1 MASMATGKRKM
12 KRSFPDEASRLCLG
26 SHLSVSGGSW
36 KAVEEAQSLGLRSLQ
51 IFTKNASRW
60 IQRPIHDH
68 EAERFREAVEEWGP
82 YPVTSHDSYLINLAS
97 PKEELFQKS
106 IDAFA
111 DEIERAEL
119 LGLDFLVMHP
129 GAHVG
134 SGVDAA
140 ISRIAT
146 GMRECFRRIPHVKT
160 RILLENTAGGGST
173 MGRSFEELRDLLAAI
188 DAPERTGT
196 CLDTCHMFAA
206 GYELRTE
213 EAYQSTMKQLDQ
225 TVGAR
230 RVFALHL
237 NDSKGDLGS
246 HLDRHMH
253 IGKGLIGRSGFEMVI
268 QDARFDG
275 IPKILETPK
284 EDDMDRKNLA
294 LLKRLARKNL
304 SKKSSSA

>member
-1 MASMATGKRKM
+1 MPTATAGQRKLR
-12 KRSFPDEASRLCLG
+12 KSFKNAEDRNCLG
-26 SHLSVSGGSW
+26 SHLSVSGGPW
-36 KAVEEAQSLGLRSLQ
+36 KAVEEAIELEIRALQ

-60 IQRPIHDH
+60 VQKPIDPKHVEKFH
-68 EAERFREAVEEWGP
+68 AAVEEWGAHP
-82 YPVTSHDSYLINLAS
+82 LLSHDSYLINLAS

-106 IDAFA
+106 IAAFA
-111 DEIERAEL
+111 DELERAEL

-134 SGVDAA
+134 SGVEAG
-140 ISRIAT
+140 IERIAA
-146 GMRECFRRIPHVKT
+146 GMREAFDQVPHVKT
-160 RILLENTAGGGST
+160 RVLLENTAGGGST

-188 DAPERTGT
+188 DTPERTGT
-196 CLDTCHMFAA
+196 CIDTCHMFAA

-213 EAYQSTMKQLDQ
+213 EGYQETMKQLDK
-225 TVGAR
+225 VLGAR

-253 IGKGLIGRSGFEMVI
+253 IGDGLIGKKGFQFVM
-268 QDARFDG
+268 QDDRFAG

-284 EDDMDRKNLA
+284 VEDMDQQ
-294 LLKRLARKNL
+294 NL
-304 SKKSSSA
+304 SLLEKLAKKK

>member
-1 MASMATGKRKM
+1 MPTATAGQRKLR
-12 KRSFPDEASRLCLG
+12 KSFKDAEARNCLG
-26 SHLSVSGGSW
+26 SHLSVSGGPW
-36 KAVEEAQSLGLRSLQ
+36 KAVEEAIELEIRALQ

-60 IQRPIHDH
+60 IQKPIDPKHVDKFH
-68 EAERFREAVEEWGP
+68 AAVEEWGAHP
-82 YPVTSHDSYLINLAS
+82 LLSHDSYLINLAS

-111 DEIERAEL
+111 DELERAEL

-134 SGVDAA
+134 SGVEAG
-140 ISRIAT
+140 IERIAA
-146 GMRECFRRIPHVKT
+146 GMRKAFDRVPHVKT
-160 RILLENTAGGGST
+160 RVLLENTAGGGST

-188 DAPERTGT
+188 DTPERTGT
-196 CLDTCHMFAA
+196 CIDTCHMFAA

-213 EAYQSTMKQLDQ
+213 EGYQETMKQLDK
-225 TVGAR
+225 VLGAR

-253 IGKGLIGRSGFEMVI
+253 IGDGLIGKKGFQFVM
-268 QDARFDG
+268 QDDRFAG

-284 EDDMDRKNLA
+284 VEDMDQQ
-294 LLKRLARKNL
+294 NL
-304 SKKSSSA
+304 SLLEKLAKKK

>member
-1 MASMATGKRKM
+1 MPTATAGQRKLR
-12 KRSFPDEASRLCLG
+12 KSFKNIEDRNCLG
-26 SHLSVSGGSW
+26 SHLSVSGGPW
-36 KAVEEAQSLGLRSLQ
+36 KAVEEAIELEIRALQ

-60 IQRPIHDH
+60 VQKPIDPKHVEKFH
-68 EAERFREAVEEWGP
+68 AAVEEWGAHP
-82 YPVTSHDSYLINLAS
+82 LLSHDSYLINLAS

-106 IDAFA
+106 IAAFA
-111 DEIERAEL
+111 DELERAEL

-134 SGVDAA
+134 SGVEAG
-140 ISRIAT
+140 IERIAA
-146 GMRECFRRIPHVKT
+146 GMREAFDRVPHVKT
-160 RILLENTAGGGST
+160 RVLLENTAGGGST

-188 DAPERTGT
+188 DTPERTGT
-196 CLDTCHMFAA
+196 CIDTCHMFAA

-213 EAYQSTMKQLDQ
+213 EGYQETMKQLDK
-225 TVGAR
+225 VLGAR

-253 IGKGLIGRSGFEMVI
+253 IGDGLIGKKGFQFVM
-268 QDARFDG
+268 QDDRFAG

-284 EDDMDRKNLA
+284 VEDMDQQ
-294 LLKRLARKNL
+294 NL
-304 SKKSSSA
+304 SLLEKLAKKK

>member
-1 MASMATGKRKM
+1 
-12 KRSFPDEASRLCLG
+12 
-26 SHLSVSGGSW
+26 
-36 KAVEEAQSLGLRSLQ
+36 
-51 IFTKNASRW
+51 
-60 IQRPIHDH
+60 
-68 EAERFREAVEEWGP
+68 
-82 YPVTSHDSYLINLAS
+82 
-97 PKEELFQKS
+97 
-106 IDAFA
+106 
-111 DEIERAEL
+111 
-119 LGLDFLVMHP
+119 MHP

-140 ISRIAT
+140 ITRIAT
-146 GMRECFRRIPHVKT
+146 GMRECFRRVPHVMT

-173 MGRSFEELRDLLAAI
+173 MGRSFEELRDLLTEI

-213 EAYQSTMKQLDQ
+213 GGYQKTMKQLDQ
-225 TVGAR
+225 TIGAR

-253 IGKGLIGRSGFEMVI
+253 IGKGLIGKIGFELVI

-294 LLKRLARKNL
+294 LLKRLG
-304 SKKSSSA
+304 KKSPPA

>member
-1 MASMATGKRKM
+1 MPTATAGQRKLR
-12 KRSFPDEASRLCLG
+12 KSFKTTEDRNCLG
-26 SHLSVSGGSW
+26 SHLSVSGGPW
-36 KAVEEAQSLGLRSLQ
+36 KAVEEAMELEIRALQ

-60 IQRPIHDH
+60 VQKPIDPKHVEKFH
-68 EAERFREAVEEWGP
+68 AAVEEWGAHP
-82 YPVTSHDSYLINLAS
+82 LLSHDSYLINLAS

-106 IDAFA
+106 IAAFA
-111 DEIERAEL
+111 DELERAEL

-134 SGVDAA
+134 SGVEAG
-140 ISRIAT
+140 IERIAA
-146 GMRECFRRIPHVKT
+146 GMREAFDRVPHVKT
-160 RILLENTAGGGST
+160 RVLLENTAGGGST

-188 DAPERTGT
+188 DTPERTGT
-196 CLDTCHMFAA
+196 CIDTCHMFAA

-213 EAYQSTMKQLDQ
+213 EGYQETMKQLDK
-225 TVGAR
+225 VLGAR

-253 IGKGLIGRSGFEMVI
+253 IGDGLIGKKGFQFVM
-268 QDARFDG
+268 QDDRFAG

-284 EDDMDRKNLA
+284 VEDMDQQ
-294 LLKRLARKNL
+294 NL
-304 SKKSSSA
+304 SLLEKLAKKK

>member
-1 MASMATGKRKM
+1 MPTATAGQRKLR
-12 KRSFPDEASRLCLG
+12 KSFKNTEDRNCLG
-26 SHLSVSGGSW
+26 SHLSVSGGPW
-36 KAVEEAQSLGLRSLQ
+36 KAVEEAIELEIRALQ

-60 IQRPIHDH
+60 VQKPIDPKHVEKFH
-68 EAERFREAVEEWGP
+68 AAIEEWGAHP
-82 YPVTSHDSYLINLAS
+82 LLSHDSYLINLAS

-106 IDAFA
+106 IAAFA
-111 DEIERAEL
+111 DELERAEL

-134 SGVDAA
+134 SGVEAG
-140 ISRIAT
+140 IERIAA
-146 GMRECFRRIPHVKT
+146 GMREAFDRVPHVKT
-160 RILLENTAGGGST
+160 RVLLENTAGGGST

-188 DAPERTGT
+188 DTPERTGT
-196 CLDTCHMFAA
+196 CIDTCHMFAA

-213 EAYQSTMKQLDQ
+213 EGYQETMKQLDKIL
-225 TVGAR
+225 GAR

-253 IGKGLIGRSGFEMVI
+253 IGDGLIGKKGFQFVM
-268 QDARFDG
+268 QDDRFAG

-284 EDDMDRKNLA
+284 VEDMDQQ
-294 LLKRLARKNL
+294 NL
-304 SKKSSSA
+304 SLLEQLAKKK

>member
-1 MASMATGKRKM
+1 MPTATAGQRKLR
-12 KRSFPDEASRLCLG
+12 KSFKNIEDRNCLG
-26 SHLSVSGGSW
+26 SHLSVSGGPW
-36 KAVEEAQSLGLRSLQ
+36 KAVEEAIGLEIRALQ

-60 IQRPIHDH
+60 VQKPIDPKHVEKFH
-68 EAERFREAVEEWGP
+68 AAVEEWGAHP
-82 YPVTSHDSYLINLAS
+82 LLSHDSYLINLAS

-106 IDAFA
+106 IAAFA
-111 DEIERAEL
+111 DELERAEL

-134 SGVDAA
+134 SGVEAG
-140 ISRIAT
+140 IERIAA
-146 GMRECFRRIPHVKT
+146 GMREAFDRVPHVKT
-160 RILLENTAGGGST
+160 RVLLENTAGGGST

-188 DAPERTGT
+188 DTPERTGT
-196 CLDTCHMFAA
+196 CIDTCHMFAA

-213 EAYQSTMKQLDQ
+213 EGYQETMKQLDK
-225 TVGAR
+225 VLGAR

-253 IGKGLIGRSGFEMVI
+253 IGDGLIGKKGFQFVM
-268 QDARFDG
+268 QDDRFAG

-284 EDDMDRKNLA
+284 VEDMDQQ
-294 LLKRLARKNL
+294 NL
-304 SKKSSSA
+304 SLLEKLAKKK

>member
-1 MASMATGKRKM
+1 MATATAGQRKLR
-12 KRSFPDEASRLCLG
+12 RSFSDPEDRHCLG
-26 SHLSVSGGSW
+26 SHLSVSGGPW
-36 KAVEEAQSLGLRSLQ
+36 KAVEEAIELDIRALQ

-60 IQRPIHDH
+60 VQKPIDPKH
-68 EAERFREAVEEWGP
+68 VEKFHAAIAEWGSHP
-82 YPVTSHDSYLINLAS
+82 LLSHDSYLINLAS

-106 IDAFA
+106 IAAFT
-111 DEIERAEL
+111 DELERAEL

-134 SGVDAA
+134 SGVEAG
-140 ISRIAT
+140 IERIAV
-146 GMRECFRRIPHVKT
+146 GMRESFERVPYVKT
-160 RILLENTAGGGST
+160 RVLLENTAGGGST

-188 DAPERTGT
+188 DTPERTGT
-196 CLDTCHMFAA
+196 CIDTCHMFAA

-213 EAYQSTMKQLDQ
+213 EGYQETMKKLDK
-225 TVGAR
+225 VLGAR

-253 IGKGLIGRSGFEMVI
+253 IGDGLIGKKGFQFVM
-268 QDARFDG
+268 QDDRFAG

-284 EDDMDRKNLA
+284 VEDMDQQNLS
-294 LLKRLARKNL
+294 LLKKLA
-304 SKKSSSA
+304 KKK

>member
-1 MASMATGKRKM
+1 MPTVTAGQRKM
-12 KRSFPDEASRLCLG
+12 RNSFTDAADRNCLG
-26 SHLSVSGGSW
+26 SHLSVSGGPW
-36 KAVEEAQSLGLRSLQ
+36 KAVEEAIELEIHALQ

-60 IQRPIHDH
+60 VQKPIDPKHVD
-68 EAERFREAVEEWGP
+68 RFHAAIEEWGHHP
-82 YPVTSHDSYLINLAS
+82 LLSHDSYLINLAS
-97 PKEELFQKS
+97 PKDDLFQKS
-106 IDAFA
+106 IDAFT
-111 DEIERAEL
+111 DELERAEL

-134 SGVDAA
+134 SGVEAG
-140 ISRIAT
+140 IERIAY
-146 GMRECFRRIPHVKT
+146 GMKECFERVPHAKT
-160 RILLENTAGGGST
+160 RVLLENTAGGGST

-188 DAPERTGT
+188 DTPERTGT

-213 EAYQSTMKQLDQ
+213 GGYQETMKRLDKIL
-225 TVGAR
+225 GAR

-253 IGKGLIGRSGFEMVI
+253 IGEGLIGKKGFQFVM
-268 QDARFDG
+268 QDDRFAG

-284 EDDMDRKNLA
+284 VEDMDLQNLS
-294 LLKRLARKNL
+294 LLKMLA
-304 SKKSSSA
+304 KKK

>member
-1 MASMATGKRKM
+1 MVTKSPGKRIL
-12 KRSFPDEASRLCLG
+12 KRSFANDQERLCLG

-36 KAVEEAQSLGLRSLQ
+36 KAVKEAQELGLRSLQ

-60 IQRPIHDH
+60 IQRPIEEK
-68 EAERFREAVEEWGP
+68 EAQRFREEMEKWGDH
-82 YPVTSHDSYLINLAS
+82 PVTSHDSYLINLAS
-97 PKEELFQKS
+97 PKEELYQKS
-106 IDAFA
+106 IDAFT
-111 DEIERAEL
+111 DEIERAEM
-119 LGLDFLVMHP
+119 LGLDYLVMHP

-140 ISRIAT
+140 IERISE
-146 GMRECFRRIPHVKT
+146 GMKECFRRVPHVKT

-173 MGRSFEELRDLLAAI
+173 MGRSFEELKDLLDAI
-188 DAPERTGT
+188 DTPERTGT

-213 EAYQSTMKQLDQ
+213 SGYQDTMKSLDK

-253 IGKGLIGRSGFEMVI
+253 IGEGLIGRKGFELI
-268 QDARFDG
+268 INDDRFGG
-275 IPKILETPK
+275 IPKMLETAK
-284 EDDMDRKNLA
+284 ENDMDRKNLA
-294 LLKRLARKNL
+294 ILKRLG
-304 SKKSSSA
+304 KKKDTSS

>member
-1 MASMATGKRKM
+1 MPTATAGQRKLR
-12 KRSFPDEASRLCLG
+12 KSFKNAEDRNCLG
-26 SHLSVSGGSW
+26 SHLSVSGGPW
-36 KAVEEAQSLGLRSLQ
+36 KAVEEAIELEIRALQ

-60 IQRPIHDH
+60 VQKPIDPKHVEKFH
-68 EAERFREAVEEWGP
+68 AAVEEWGAHP
-82 YPVTSHDSYLINLAS
+82 LLSHDSYLINLAS

-106 IDAFA
+106 IAAFA
-111 DEIERAEL
+111 DELERAEL

-134 SGVDAA
+134 SGVEAG
-140 ISRIAT
+140 IERIAA
-146 GMRECFRRIPHVKT
+146 GMREAFDRVPHVKT
-160 RILLENTAGGGST
+160 RVLLENTAGGGST

-188 DAPERTGT
+188 DTPERTGT
-196 CLDTCHMFAA
+196 CIDTCHMFAA

-213 EAYQSTMKQLDQ
+213 EGYQETMKQLDK
-225 TVGAR
+225 VLGAR

-253 IGKGLIGRSGFEMVI
+253 IGDGLIGKKGFQFVM
-268 QDARFDG
+268 QDDRFAG

-284 EDDMDRKNLA
+284 VEDMDQQ
-294 LLKRLARKNL
+294 NL
-304 SKKSSSA
+304 SLLEKLAKKK

>member
-1 MASMATGKRKM
+1 MPTATAGQRKLR
-12 KRSFPDEASRLCLG
+12 KSFKNAEDRNCLG
-26 SHLSVSGGSW
+26 SHLSVSGGPW
-36 KAVEEAQSLGLRSLQ
+36 KAVEEAIELEIRALQ

-60 IQRPIHDH
+60 VQKPIDPKHVEKFH
-68 EAERFREAVEEWGP
+68 AAVEEWGAHP
-82 YPVTSHDSYLINLAS
+82 LLSHDSYLINLAS

-106 IDAFA
+106 IAAFA
-111 DEIERAEL
+111 DELERAEL

-134 SGVDAA
+134 SGVEAG
-140 ISRIAT
+140 IERIAT
-146 GMRECFRRIPHVKT
+146 GMREAFDQVPHVKT
-160 RILLENTAGGGST
+160 RVLLENTAGGGST

-188 DAPERTGT
+188 DTPERTGT
-196 CLDTCHMFAA
+196 CIDTCHMFAA

-213 EAYQSTMKQLDQ
+213 EGYQETMKQLDK
-225 TVGAR
+225 VLGAR

-253 IGKGLIGRSGFEMVI
+253 IGDGLIGKKGFQFVM
-268 QDARFDG
+268 QDDRFAG

-284 EDDMDRKNLA
+284 VEDMDQQ
-294 LLKRLARKNL
+294 NL
-304 SKKSSSA
+304 SLLEKLAKKK

>member
-1 MASMATGKRKM
+1 MSPAAPGKRIVRKT
-12 KRSFPDEASRLCLG
+12 FEDDADRLCLG

-36 KAVEEAQSLGLRSLQ
+36 KAVAEAMQLKLRSLQ

-60 IQRPIHDH
+60 IQRPIEEK
-68 EAERFREAVEEWGP
+68 EAVRFREAVAEWGSH
-82 YPVTSHDSYLINLAS
+82 PVTSHDSYLINLAS

-106 IDAFA
+106 IDAFT
-111 DEIERAEL
+111 DELQRAEM

-140 ISRIAT
+140 IERIAS
-146 GMRECFRRIPHVKT
+146 GMQECFRRVPQVKT
-160 RILLENTAGGGST
+160 RVLLENTAGGGTT

-188 DAPERTGT
+188 DEPDRTGT
-196 CLDTCHMFAA
+196 CLDSCHMFAA
-206 GYELRTE
+206 GYELRD
-213 EAYQSTMKQLDQ
+213 ADGYQHTMKQLDR
-225 TVGAR
+225 TIGAA

-253 IGKGLIGRSGFEMVI
+253 IGDGLIGKLGFELLI
-268 QDARFDG
+268 NDDRFGG
-275 IPKILETPK
+275 IPKMLETAK
-284 EDDMDRKNLA
+284 EDDMDSKNLA
-294 LLKRLARKNL
+294 VLRKLGKKKKVL
-304 SKKSSSA
+304 S

>member
-1 MASMATGKRKM
+1 MPTATAGQRKLR
-12 KRSFPDEASRLCLG
+12 KSFKNAEDRNCLG
-26 SHLSVSGGSW
+26 SHLSVSGGPW
-36 KAVEEAQSLGLRSLQ
+36 KAVEEAIELEIRALQ

-60 IQRPIHDH
+60 VQKPIDPKHVEKFH
-68 EAERFREAVEEWGP
+68 AAVEEWGAHP
-82 YPVTSHDSYLINLAS
+82 LLSHDSYLINLAS

-106 IDAFA
+106 IAAFA
-111 DEIERAEL
+111 DELERAEL

-134 SGVDAA
+134 IGVEAG
-140 ISRIAT
+140 IERIAA
-146 GMRECFRRIPHVKT
+146 GMREAFDQVPHVKT
-160 RILLENTAGGGST
+160 RVLLENTAGGGST

-188 DAPERTGT
+188 DTPERTGT
-196 CLDTCHMFAA
+196 CIDTCHMFAA

-213 EAYQSTMKQLDQ
+213 EGYQETMKQLDK
-225 TVGAR
+225 VLGAR

-253 IGKGLIGRSGFEMVI
+253 IGDGLIGKKGFQFVM
-268 QDARFDG
+268 QDDRFAG

-284 EDDMDRKNLA
+284 VEDMDQQ
-294 LLKRLARKNL
+294 NL
-304 SKKSSSA
+304 SLLEKLAKKK

>member
-1 MASMATGKRKM
+1 MPTATAGQRKLR
-12 KRSFPDEASRLCLG
+12 KSFKNIEDRNCLG
-26 SHLSVSGGSW
+26 SHLSVSGGPW
-36 KAVEEAQSLGLRSLQ
+36 KAVEEAIELEIRALQ

-60 IQRPIHDH
+60 VQKPIDPKHVEKFH
-68 EAERFREAVEEWGP
+68 AAVEEWGAHP
-82 YPVTSHDSYLINLAS
+82 LLSHDSYLSNLAS

-106 IDAFA
+106 IAAFA
-111 DEIERAEL
+111 DELERAEL

-134 SGVDAA
+134 SGVEAG
-140 ISRIAT
+140 IERIAA
-146 GMRECFRRIPHVKT
+146 GMREAFDRVPHVKT
-160 RILLENTAGGGST
+160 RVLLENTAGGGST

-188 DAPERTGT
+188 DTPERTGT
-196 CLDTCHMFAA
+196 CIDTCHMFAA

-213 EAYQSTMKQLDQ
+213 EGYQETMKQLDK
-225 TVGAR
+225 VLGAR

-253 IGKGLIGRSGFEMVI
+253 IGDGLIGKKGFQFVM
-268 QDARFDG
+268 QDDRFAG

-284 EDDMDRKNLA
+284 VEDMDQQ
-294 LLKRLARKNL
+294 NL
-304 SKKSSSA
+304 SLLEKLGKKK

>member
-1 MASMATGKRKM
+1 MPTATAGQRKLR
-12 KRSFPDEASRLCLG
+12 KSFKNIEDRNCLG
-26 SHLSVSGGSW
+26 SHLSVSGGPW
-36 KAVEEAQSLGLRSLQ
+36 KAVEEAIELEIRALQ

-60 IQRPIHDH
+60 VQKPIDPKHVEKFH
-68 EAERFREAVEEWGP
+68 AAVEEWGAHP
-82 YPVTSHDSYLINLAS
+82 LLSHDSYLINLAS

-106 IDAFA
+106 IAAFA
-111 DEIERAEL
+111 DELERAEL

-134 SGVDAA
+134 SGVEAG
-140 ISRIAT
+140 IERITA
-146 GMRECFRRIPHVKT
+146 GMREAFDRVPHVKT
-160 RILLENTAGGGST
+160 RVLLENTAGGGST

-188 DAPERTGT
+188 DTPERTGT
-196 CLDTCHMFAA
+196 CIDTCHMFAA

-213 EAYQSTMKQLDQ
+213 EGYQETMKQLDK
-225 TVGAR
+225 VLGAR

-253 IGKGLIGRSGFEMVI
+253 IGDGLIGKKGFQFVM
-268 QDARFDG
+268 QDDRFAG

-284 EDDMDRKNLA
+284 VEDMDQQ
-294 LLKRLARKNL
+294 NL
-304 SKKSSSA
+304 SLLEKLAKKK

>member
-1 MASMATGKRKM
+1 MTVVTSGQRKIR
-12 KRSFPDEASRLCLG
+12 RSFSDPEDRLCLG
-26 SHLSVSGGSW
+26 SHLSVSGGPW
-36 KAVEEAQSLGLRSLQ
+36 KAVEEAIDLEIRALQ

-60 IQRPIHDH
+60 VQKPIDPKD
-68 EAERFREAVEEWGP
+68 ADRFHAAIEKWGP
-82 YPVTSHDSYLINLAS
+82 HPLLSHDSYLINLAS

-111 DEIERAEL
+111 DELERAEL

-134 SGVDAA
+134 SGVDAG
-140 ISRIAT
+140 IERIAS
-146 GMRECFRRIPHVKT
+146 GMRESFERVPHVKT
-160 RILLENTAGGGST
+160 RVLLENTAGGGTT
-173 MGRSFEELRDLLAAI
+173 MGRSFEELNDLLTAI
-188 DAPERTGT
+188 DTPERTGT
-196 CLDTCHMFAA
+196 CIDTCHMFAA

-213 EAYQSTMKQLDQ
+213 EGYEATMKKLDK
-225 TVGAR
+225 TIGAR

-253 IGKGLIGRSGFEMVI
+253 IGEGLIGKKGFGFVM
-268 QDARFDG
+268 QDSRFAG

-284 EDDMDRKNLA
+284 VEDMDMKNLK
-294 LLKRLARKNL
+294 LLRRLGKQ
-304 SKKSSSA
+304 KD

>member
-1 MASMATGKRKM
+1 MPTATAGQRKLR
-12 KRSFPDEASRLCLG
+12 KSFKNAEDRNCLG
-26 SHLSVSGGSW
+26 SHLSVSGGPW
-36 KAVEEAQSLGLRSLQ
+36 KAVEEAIELEIRALQ

-60 IQRPIHDH
+60 VQKPIDPKHVEKFH
-68 EAERFREAVEEWGP
+68 AAVEEWGAHP
-82 YPVTSHDSYLINLAS
+82 LLSHDSYLINLAS

-106 IDAFA
+106 IAAFA
-111 DEIERAEL
+111 NELERAEL

-134 SGVDAA
+134 SGVEAG
-140 ISRIAT
+140 IERIAA
-146 GMRECFRRIPHVKT
+146 GMREAFDQVPHVKT
-160 RILLENTAGGGST
+160 RVLLENTAGGGST

-188 DAPERTGT
+188 DTPERTGT
-196 CLDTCHMFAA
+196 CIDTCHMFAA

-213 EAYQSTMKQLDQ
+213 EGYQETMKQLDK
-225 TVGAR
+225 VLGAR

-253 IGKGLIGRSGFEMVI
+253 IGDGLIGKKGFQFVM
-268 QDARFDG
+268 QDDRFAG

-284 EDDMDRKNLA
+284 VEDMDQQ
-294 LLKRLARKNL
+294 NL
-304 SKKSSSA
+304 SLLEKLAKKK

>member
-1 MASMATGKRKM
+1 MPTATAGQRKLR
-12 KRSFPDEASRLCLG
+12 KSFKNAEDRNCLG
-26 SHLSVSGGSW
+26 SHLSVSGGPW
-36 KAVEEAQSLGLRSLQ
+36 KAVEEAIELEIRALQ

-60 IQRPIHDH
+60 VQKPIDPKHVEKLH
-68 EAERFREAVEEWGP
+68 AAVEEWGAHP
-82 YPVTSHDSYLINLAS
+82 LLSHDSYLINLAS

-106 IDAFA
+106 IAAFA
-111 DEIERAEL
+111 DELERAEL

-134 SGVDAA
+134 SGVEAG
-140 ISRIAT
+140 IERIAA
-146 GMRECFRRIPHVKT
+146 GMREAFDRVPHVKT
-160 RILLENTAGGGST
+160 RVLLENTAGGGST

-188 DAPERTGT
+188 DTPERTGT
-196 CLDTCHMFAA
+196 CIDTCHMFAA

-213 EAYQSTMKQLDQ
+213 EGYQETMKQLDK
-225 TVGAR
+225 VLGAR

-253 IGKGLIGRSGFEMVI
+253 IGDGLIGKKGFQFVM
-268 QDARFDG
+268 QDDRFAG

-284 EDDMDRKNLA
+284 VEDMDQQ
-294 LLKRLARKNL
+294 NL
-304 SKKSSSA
+304 SLLEKLAKKK